1 MHGTGKAALAK
12 ITLARREISTIQ
24 RNLIFSSIMNAEV
37 QYITDDK
44 GEKTGVIMNIS
55 DYQSLMEDVEDLA
68 ACAERRDE
76 ATIPHEEFLKEL
88 KEDGLL

>member
-1 MHGTGKAALAK
+1 
-12 ITLARREISTIQ
+12 
-24 RNLIFSSIMNAEV
+24 MNAEV

-44 GEKTGVIMNIS
+44 GEKKGVIMNIS
-55 DYQSLMEDVEDLA
+55 DYQSLMEDVEDLT

-76 ATIPHEEFLKEL
+76 ATIPHEEFLKKL

>member
-1 MHGTGKAALAK
+1 
-12 ITLARREISTIQ
+12 
-24 RNLIFSSIMNAEV
+24 
-37 QYITDDK
+37 
-44 GEKTGVIMNIS
+44 MNIS